1 MPEYTSP
8 QDRPLTPPLATAL
21 PRGVVCSHA
30 KLARTGIRPANWPEY
45 ESPRWLI
52 PLAKRPGYG
61 FFAFVLA
68 ALREHLPTPFPTA
81 VLTSKVPP
89 NIDGFCVRRP
99 SKFVIQLDRRLT
111 CEAAVQCL
119 IHEWAHARA
128 WNHRIDQTDPATLSP
143 EEFEGLCHGPEFGAA
158 YAEAWRLLTTRILP
172 AWTDSGL
179 R

>member
-1 MPEYTSP
+1 
-8 QDRPLTPPLATAL
+8 L
-21 PRGVVCSHA
+21 PDGVVCAHA
-30 KLARTGIRPANWPEY
+30 KLTATTFQPSAWPEY

-61 FFAFVLA
+61 FFAFALA

-128 WNHRIDQTDPATLSP
+128 WNHRIDQTDPTTLSP

-179 R
+179 RQPSKKRPSE

>member
-1 MPEYTSP
+1 MPRSTSP
-8 QDRPLTPPLATAL
+8 KHRTAHASQENYL
-21 PRGVVCSHA
+21 PRGLICAHA
-30 KLARTGIRPANWPEY
+30 KLATPVFQLPAWPEY
-45 ESPRWLI
+45 ESPRWRI

-61 FFAFVLA
+61 FFAFALA

-128 WNHRIDQTDPATLSP
+128 WNHRIDRADPATLSP
-143 EEFEGLCHGPEFGAA
+143 EEFEGLCHGPEFGSA

-172 AWTDSGL
+172 EWRLATS
-179 R
+179 